1 MVPSRM
7 AALIWRHVAGLSCAF
22 ALLLASVTRISAD
35 ELKRAATLQWVRMP
49 GAESCADGLALS
61 RAVDAKLGRAVFTAP
76 SAAMLVVEGRTERDA
91 EGYRAVV
98 HLVDE
103 AGNEL
108 GSREVRS
115 SQSDCKELSEAVAVV
130 LAVMVDPDGA
140 LAAAPVVTPATPAEA
155 PAPVPPPAPVV
166 TKEREPVSPPRG
178 PACPI
183 VAPPVRPEA
192 DAAAFARVSLG
203 QLPRPAIGAGL
214 SFELSFPGWG
224 GARLE
229 AAGFRDQAREL
240 DALPG
245 AGARLRMIYAGLGLC
260 PLYASN
266 RRMRFSGCVGAQ
278 AGVLQSRSYGLDTG
292 ARDSTDVIVTG
303 EGAGRYSLR
312 LGKGVALYVGASL
325 LVPIV
330 RPLYE
335 ARRADGT
342 KETLFE
348 PNAIAGAF
356 DLGIGSHF

>member
-1 MVPSRM
+1 M

-22 ALLLASVTRISAD
+22 VLLLASVTRVSAD

-49 GAESCADGLALS
+49 GAEACSDGLALS

-76 SAAMLVVEGRTERDA
+76 SAAMLVVEGRAERDGEA
-91 EGYRAVV
+91 YRAVLS
-98 HLVDE
+98 LVDE

-108 GSREVRS
+108 GSRELRS
-115 SQSDCKELSEAVAVV
+115 TQSDCKELSELVAVA

-140 LAAAPVVTPATPAEA
+140 IAAAPVAARPTEAPQPAPRAA
-155 PAPVPPPAPVV
+155 PAP
-166 TKEREPVSPPRG
+166 EREPPKLPTC

-214 SFELSFPGWG
+214 SFELAFPGWG

-229 AAGFRDQAREL
+229 AAGFRDQEREL

-260 PLYASN
+260 PLWASN
-266 RRMRFSGCVGAQ
+266 KRMRFSGCAGAQ
-278 AGVLQSRSYGLDTG
+278 AGVLQSRSFGLDTG
-292 ARDSTDVIVTG
+292 ARDSTDAIVTG
-303 EGAGRYSLR
+303 EGAGHYSLR
-312 LGKGVALYVGASL
+312 LGKGVALYAGASL

-342 KETLFE
+342 RDTLFE
-348 PNAIAGAF
+348 PKAIAGSF